1 MKPAMLLTGI
11 GLRPAHYAEFINHHP
26 GFAWLEVHSENY
38 FAEGGKDLQALEK
51 IAQHY
56 PISLHGVS
64 LSLGSAD
71 ELNWKHLRR
80 LRDLMHRINPCLIS
94 EHLSWSSI
102 DGHYLHD
109 LLPMPYTEESL
120 AHLTQRIQQ
129 VQDYLQRQ
137 ILIENISS
145 YVEFKQSTLSEEYF
159 LTTLAK
165 QSGCGILLD
174 INNVYVSA
182 MNLNKNPHD
191 FIAAIPSDLV
201 QEIHLAG
208 FTKSTIGSNNIL
220 IDSHNAKVAPEV
232 WDLFRYAIQRL
243 GRKPTIIEW
252 DSDLPGLDVLYAEA
266 NQAESIMREIYVAT
280 KLAG

>member
-11 GLRPAHYAEFINHHP
+11 GLRPAHYAEFIDHHP

-38 FAEGGKDLQALEK
+38 FADGGKALRALET
-51 IAQHY
+51 ISQAY

-64 LSLGSAD
+64 LSLGSSD
-71 ELNWKHLRR
+71 ELNWQHLKR
-80 LRDLMHRINPCLIS
+80 LRELIHRINPCLVS

-102 DGHYLHD
+102 DGHYFHD
-109 LLPMPYTEESL
+109 LLPLPYTEESL
-120 AHLTQRIQQ
+120 AYLTERVQQ

-137 ILIENISS
+137 ILLENISS
-145 YVEFKQSTLSEEYF
+145 YVQFQQSTISEQEF

-174 INNVYVSA
+174 INNIYISSK
-182 MNLNKNPHD
+182 NLNRNPQD
-191 FIAAIPSDLV
+191 YINVIPSDLV

-208 FTKSTIGSNNIL
+208 FTKTNVNQKEVL
-220 IDSHNAKVAPEV
+220 VDSHNTCVADDV
-232 WDLFRYAIQRL
+232 WDLFRFAIQKL

-252 DSDLPGLDVLYAEA
+252 DSDLPNIEVLCAEA
-266 NQAESIMREIYVAT
+266 NKAESIMREIYVAT